1 MLAKGERVRSVDR
14 MLNKLARRHVEYEF
28 KIENK
33 IETEDEKENNTNVRN

>member
-33 IETEDEKENNTNVRN
+33 IEDEKENNTNVRN